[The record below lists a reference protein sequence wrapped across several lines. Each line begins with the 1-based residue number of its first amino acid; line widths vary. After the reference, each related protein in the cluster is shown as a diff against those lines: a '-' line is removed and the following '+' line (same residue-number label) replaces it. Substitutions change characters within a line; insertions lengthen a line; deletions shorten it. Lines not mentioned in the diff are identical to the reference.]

1 MAELAGQ
8 EILCLA
14 PVDWSSLLARIHQ
27 IMLRLARRNRVLYV
41 NPPATL
47 LSPFKDPAFW
57 PKWRPWGKRYSEGT
71 SLTVYQ
77 PPLVLPLGSY
87 WQPVAWLNQRWLAPW
102 IRREMRR
109 LKLTQPIVFTYL
121 PGTAELIRLLPHRL
135 VIYDCVDEHGAFK
148 GLIRPEVV
156 WEQEKAL
163 LRLADLVFATT
174 PGLLER
180 RRPFCRQIYLVPNA
194 ADVEL
199 FSQALREET
208 PVPEE
213 VASLPRPRLCFVG
226 AIQEW
231 IDTGLLAGMARLR
244 PDWQLL
250 LIGPVAPGVPM
261 EGLDRLPNVHFLG
274 PRPHEVLPRYLRGCD
289 VCLAPFRPG
298 ELTSKVN
305 PLKLYEYLAAGRP
318 VLATPWL
325 DFGELKDLV
334 VLAQTPEEAVAA
346 VERILA
352 EETEEKKRERLARV
366 AFHSWEAR
374 VSFMEEKIAELL
386 SSQR

>member
-1 MAELAGQ
+1 MGKLRGLD
-8 EILCLA
+8 IVCLA
-14 PVDWSSLLARIHQ
+14 PVDWQFLLTRIQH
-27 IMLRLARRNRVLYV
+27 IMQRLARHNRVLYV

-57 PKWRPWGKRYSEGT
+57 PKWRPWGKRYSESP

-77 PPLVLPLGSY
+77 PPVVLPLGSY

-102 IRREMRR
+102 VRREMRQ
-109 LKLTQPIVFTYL
+109 LKMTRPIIFTYL
-121 PGTAELIRLLPHRL
+121 PGTADLIRLLPHRL

-163 LRLADLVFATT
+163 LLRADLVFATAS
-174 PGLLER
+174 GLLER
-180 RRPFCRQIYLVPNA
+180 RRPFCRRIYLVPNA

-199 FSQALREET
+199 FSQALKPET

-213 VASLPRPRLCFVG
+213 IASLPRPRLCFVG

-231 IDTGLLAGMARLR
+231 IDTGFLAGIARLR
-244 PDWQLL
+244 PNWQLL
-250 LIGPVAPGVPM
+250 LIGPIAPGVPL
-261 EGLDRLPNVHFLG
+261 EGLDKLPNVHFLG
-274 PRPHEVLPRYLRGCD
+274 PRPHEVLPQYLKGCD

-334 VLAQTPEEAVAA
+334 ALAQTPEEAVRE

-352 EETEEKKRERLARV
+352 EESEEKAKERLKRA
-366 AFHSWEAR
+366 APHSWEAR

-386 SSQR
+386 